1 MVLVWRWAAVVH
13 VLGCR
18 QPALSFPSA
27 AFAGNGGPSC
37 PPAVATSTLQ
47 RRRDGRW
54 SVTTCCAML
63 GCRGLDVA
71 GHVDHVVNFD
81 FPLNP
86 VDYLHRTG
94 RTARAGA
101 PGNVVS
107 LVDRRDQVPAPAP
120 SSLCGLLS
128 VVAHGSVWLGVMA

>member
-1 MVLVWRWAAVVH
+1 M
-13 VLGCR
+13 
-18 QPALSFPSA
+18 
-27 AFAGNGGPSC
+27 
-37 PPAVATSTLQ
+37 Q
-47 RRRDGRW
+47 RRRGGRR
-54 SVTTCCAML
+54 SVTPCCAVV
-63 GCRGLDVA
+63 GRRGLDVA

-107 LVDRRDQVPAPAP
+107 LVDRRDQVPAPPRPAP
-120 SSLCGLLS
+120 PPPPLPACIAQYHRTWVCPQLC
-128 VVAHGSVWLGVMA
+128 

>member
-1 MVLVWRWAAVVH
+1 MV
-13 VLGCR
+13 
-18 QPALSFPSA
+18 
-27 AFAGNGGPSC
+27 
-37 PPAVATSTLQ
+37 
-47 RRRDGRW
+47 
-54 SVTTCCAML
+54 

-101 PGNVVS
+101 TGNVVS
-107 LVDRRDQVPAPAP
+107 LVGRRDQVPAPP
-120 SSLCGLLS
+120 LSSLCALLS
-128 VVAHGSVWLGVMA
+128 AAAHGFAWLGVMA